1 MAAQAPGGTF
11 SQQYPESVEGLF
23 LPSLCPLNQQGKPLP
38 EAPAQAPLVSHWPES
53 PHVPMPK
60 PIIKQRGY
68 ENMVC
73 LDENMVCLDQ
83 LCHFLGAET
92 TYPEEQDRS
101 AL

>member
-1 MAAQAPGGTF
+1 MAAPAPGGTF
-11 SQQYPESVEGLF
+11 SQQYPESVEGLL
-23 LPSLCPLNQQGKPLP
+23 LPSLCPLSQQGKPLP
-38 EAPAQAPLVSHWPES
+38 EAPAQAPLASPWPES

-73 LDENMVCLDQ
+73 LDQ

-92 TYPEEQDRS
+92 TSPEE
-101 AL
+101 